1 MKNYFLVLLN
11 FIHRI
16 KFMEYQA
23 NFAPVISMLSS
34 DFQLA
39 HWYRFQEKI
48 YLTKRSPNF
57 VRWFFTFGIQHFF

>member
-23 NFAPVISMLSS
+23 NFTPVISMLSS

-48 YLTKRSPNF
+48 YLTIRSPNF